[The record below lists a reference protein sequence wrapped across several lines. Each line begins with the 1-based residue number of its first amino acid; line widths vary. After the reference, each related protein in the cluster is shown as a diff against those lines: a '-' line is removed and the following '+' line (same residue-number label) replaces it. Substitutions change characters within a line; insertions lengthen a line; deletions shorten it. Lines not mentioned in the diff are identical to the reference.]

1 MKSKQRLESKF
12 QRDLVN
18 ELKKRFA
25 DCMVIRLDPR
35 RKQGIPDLLI
45 LWNDCWAALEL
56 KRSKGARKRPNQ
68 DYYVERMNEMS
79 YASFI
84 FPENKEVVLDDL
96 QRSFESKRASRIPGR
111 K

>member
-1 MKSKQRLESKF
+1 MGRKILESEF
-12 QRDLVN
+12 QRNLVK
-18 ELKKRFA
+18 ELKERFK
-25 DCMVIRLDPR
+25 DCMIIRMDPR
-35 RKQGIPDLLI
+35 RKQGIPDI
-45 LWNDCWAALEL
+45 LVLWQDCWAALEL

-84 FPENKEVVLDDL
+84 YPENKEVVLNDI
-96 QRSFESKRASRIPGR
+96 QRAFESKRTARIPGR

>member
-1 MKSKQRLESKF
+1 MGRKILESEF
-12 QRDLVN
+12 QRNLIK
-18 ELKKRFA
+18 ELKERFK
-25 DCMVIRLDPR
+25 DCMIIRMDPR
-35 RKQGIPDLLI
+35 RKQGIPDILL
-45 LWNDCWAALEL
+45 LWQDCWAALEL

-84 FPENKEVVLDDL
+84 YPENKEVVLNDI
-96 QRSFESKRASRIPGR
+96 QRAFESKRTARIPGC